1 MRTVNIMK
9 LINYIKSDWCRI
21 VTVFYFVIILILVG
35 FIFFESFIKPASASG
50 QSIVHKEEVII
61 EVNDIPYAEEAEEEI
76 VEEYVEESY
85 YEEVEPNY
93 NYSNPNYEREYIQKS
108 WEENGDGL
116 TASKGV
122 NYHNGRKETFYS
134 SNVLYH
140 YRTPEWTV
148 DEYGVYRDS
157 DGYVVVAA
165 SDLDQGSEVDTSF
178 GKGKVY
184 DSGCSAGITDIYTNW

>member
-9 LINYIKSDWCRI
+9 LINYIKSDWFRI
-21 VTVFYFVIILILVG
+21 VTVFYFVIILILVW

-50 QSIVHKEEVII
+50 QSVVHKEEVII

-76 VEEYVEESY
+76 VEEYVEEPY

-93 NYSNPNYEREYIQKS
+93 NYGNPNYEREYIQES

-134 SNVLYH
+134 SNVIYH

-165 SDLDQGSEVDTSF
+165 SDLGQGSEVDTSF

-184 DSGCSAGITDIYTNW
+184 DSGCSAGTTDIYTNW

>member
-1 MRTVNIMK
+1 MK
-9 LINYIKSDWCRI
+9 FKFISVFVVITITICGFVFFLYTNSAETEQVIK
-21 VTVFYFVIILILVG
+21 T
-35 FIFFESFIKPASASG
+35 
-50 QSIVHKEEVII
+50 KEEIVF
-61 EVNDIPYAEEAEEEI
+61 EVNDTPYVEEEI
-76 VEEYVEESY
+76 VEEEIIEETVEEPY

-93 NYSNPNYEREYIQKS
+93 NYEREYIQKS

-122 NYHNGRKETFYS
+122 NYHNGRKETYYS

-184 DSGCSAGITDIYTNW
+184 DSGCADGTTDIYTNW

>member
-1 MRTVNIMK
+1 METENKMK
-9 LINYIKSDWCRI
+9 FKFIS
-21 VTVFYFVIILILVG
+21 VFVVITITICGFVIFSYTNSAETEQV
-35 FIFFESFIKPASASG
+35 IKT
-50 QSIVHKEEVII
+50 KEEIVF
-61 EVNDIPYAEEAEEEI
+61 EVNDTPYIEEEI
-76 VEEYVEESY
+76 VEEEIIEETIEEPY

-93 NYSNPNYEREYIQKS
+93 EYEYIQKS

-122 NYHNGRKETFYS
+122 NYHNGRKETYYS

-184 DSGCSAGITDIYTNW
+184 DSGCAAGTTDIYTNW

>member
-1 MRTVNIMK
+1 MK
-9 LINYIKSDWCRI
+9 FKFISVFVVITIIICGFVFFSYTNSDETEQVIK
-21 VTVFYFVIILILVG
+21 T
-35 FIFFESFIKPASASG
+35 
-50 QSIVHKEEVII
+50 KEEIVF
-61 EVNDIPYAEEAEEEI
+61 EVNDTPYIEEEI
-76 VEEYVEESY
+76 IEEEIIEETVEEPYYNEVVED
-85 YEEVEPNY
+85 
-93 NYSNPNYEREYIQKS
+93 PNYEREYIQKS

-122 NYHNGRKETFYS
+122 NYHNGRRETFYS

-178 GKGKVY
+178 GTGKVY
-184 DSGCSAGITDIYTNW
+184 DSGCASGTTDIYTNW

>member
-1 MRTVNIMK
+1 MK
-9 LINYIKSDWCRI
+9 FKFISIFVVVMIIICGFAFFSYTNSAETEQVIK
-21 VTVFYFVIILILVG
+21 T
-35 FIFFESFIKPASASG
+35 
-50 QSIVHKEEVII
+50 KEEIVF
-61 EVNDIPYAEEAEEEI
+61 EVNDTPYIEEEI
-76 VEEYVEESY
+76 VEEEIIEETIDEPY
-85 YEEVEPNY
+85 YEEVEHNY
-93 NYSNPNYEREYIQKS
+93 NYEREYIQKS

-122 NYHNGRKETFYS
+122 NYHNGRKETYYS

-184 DSGCSAGITDIYTNW
+184 DSGCAAGTTDIYTNW

>member
-1 MRTVNIMK
+1 METENKMK
-9 LINYIKSDWCRI
+9 FKFISVFVVITIIICGFVFFSYTNSDE
-21 VTVFYFVIILILVG
+21 TEQVIT
-35 FIFFESFIKPASASG
+35 P
-50 QSIVHKEEVII
+50 KEEIVF
-61 EVNDIPYAEEAEEEI
+61 EVNDTPYIEEEI
-76 VEEYVEESY
+76 IEEEIIEETVEEPYYNEVVED
-85 YEEVEPNY
+85 
-93 NYSNPNYEREYIQKS
+93 PNYEREYIQKS

-122 NYHNGRKETFYS
+122 NYHNGRRETFYS

-178 GKGKVY
+178 GTGKVY
-184 DSGCSAGITDIYTNW
+184 DSGCASGTTDIYTNW

>member
-1 MRTVNIMK
+1 MK
-9 LINYIKSDWCRI
+9 FKFIRVFVV
-21 VTVFYFVIILILVG
+21 VTVIICGFV
-35 FIFFESFIKPASASG
+35 FFSYTNSEKVIKT
-50 QSIVHKEEVII
+50 KEEIVF
-61 EVNDIPYAEEAEEEI
+61 EVNDTPYIEEEI
-76 VEEYVEESY
+76 VEEEIIEENIEEPY
-85 YEEVEPNY
+85 YEEVESNY
-93 NYSNPNYEREYIQKS
+93 NYGNTNYELDYIKKY

-122 NYHNGRKETFYS
+122 NYHNGRKETYYS

-157 DGYVVVAA
+157 DGYVVVSA
-165 SDLDQGSEVDTSF
+165 SDLDQGSEVSTSF

-184 DSGCSAGITDIYTNW
+184 DSGCAAGTTDIYTNW

>member
-1 MRTVNIMK
+1 MK
-9 LINYIKSDWCRI
+9 FKFISVFVVIAIIICGFVFFSYTNSAETEQVIK
-21 VTVFYFVIILILVG
+21 T
-35 FIFFESFIKPASASG
+35 
-50 QSIVHKEEVII
+50 KEEIVF
-61 EVNDIPYAEEAEEEI
+61 EVNDTPYIEEEI
-76 VEEYVEESY
+76 VEEEIIEETVEEPY
-85 YEEVEPNY
+85 YSEVVEEPNY
-93 NYSNPNYEREYIQKS
+93 NYGNQNYEREYIQKS

-122 NYHNGRKETFYS
+122 NYHNGRKETYYS

-165 SDLDQGSEVDTSF
+165 SDLDQGSEVSTSF

-184 DSGCSAGITDIYTNW
+184 DTGCAAGTTDIYTNW